1 MKDKIKLDWGMIAKY
16 GLILLSI
23 TVVCTLLLAL
33 TNRVTEPVIAEQE
46 EQKNIE
52 AQQNVLPEANE
63 FKEVKDLEEI
73 KKKVGADGDIIQ
85 SVDEAYQNDTLVGYA
100 VKTTPN
106 GYGGEIQMLT
116 GIDTE
121 GKISGISILEQSE
134 TAGLGARSA
143 EDDFQAQYRGLSATE
158 PVEVEKNGQAEGNE
172 IEAISGA
179 TITSTAV
186 TRGVNTSATAVE
198 ELEGDKK

>member
-1 MKDKIKLDWGMIAKY
+1 MKDKIKLDWGIIAKY
-16 GLILLSI
+16 GFILLAI

-33 TNRVTEPVIAEQE
+33 TNRVTEPVIAKQE

-52 AQQNVLPEANE
+52 AQQNVLPQANK
-63 FKEVKDLEEI
+63 FKKVKNLDEI
-73 KKKVGADGDIIQ
+73 KKEVGADGDIIE

-116 GIDTE
+116 GIGTD

-143 EDDFQAQYRGLSATE
+143 EEDFQAQYRGLNAKE
-158 PVEVEKNGQAEGNE
+158 PVEVEKNGELDGNE

-186 TRGVNTSATAVE
+186 TRGVNTSADAVDK
-198 ELEGDKK
+198 LEGDK